1 MSSAKKTYSV
11 PMALTAL
18 SFALLCT
25 GIAFAHP
32 LTIEGHKAIA
42 DIPEALLL
50 IIIGSGVGILGTLIG
65 VGGGF
70 IVVPILLIFYGFTP
84 QHAIGTSMVVVFLN
98 ALSGTF
104 SYMVQK
110 RIDYEIG
117 IKFSVAAVPG
127 VLIGA
132 EVSQAFNLATFST
145 LFAALLSLIAYRLFS
160 GKEVV
165 LMRINGRFLP
175 QERRFQDC
183 LGQTHA
189 YAPDFPIGLSVSFFV
204 GVISGLFGIGGG
216 IIHVPLLYSTLGVP
230 VHIATAT
237 SHFILAITS
246 FFGVIMFLGLQSI
259 DIDYAVLLGI
269 GSVMGAY
276 IGARLSLHA
285 HPNLIK
291 KVISF
296 CLLLFAI
303 KLGMTAI

>member
-1 MSSAKKTYSV
+1 MSARTN
-11 PMALTAL
+11 
-18 SFALLCT
+18 LLCT
-25 GIAFAHP
+25 AVGVFAVAILTVYPAFAHP

-42 DIPEALLL
+42 DIPEAFLLL
-50 IIIGSGVGILGTLIG
+50 IVGVSVGVVGTLIG

-70 IVVPILLIFYGFTP
+70 IIVPVLLVFYGFSP

-110 RIDYEIG
+110 RVDYEIG

-132 EVSQAFNLATFST
+132 VISQAFNVTIFSVLFST
-145 LFAALLSLIAYRLFS
+145 LLALIAWRLFT
-160 GKEVV
+160 GQEVILV
-165 LMRINGRFLP
+165 RVNARMPAR
-175 QERRFQDC
+175 EKRFQDC
-183 LGQTHA
+183 LGHVYS

-204 GVISGLFGIGGG
+204 GIISGLFGIGGG
-216 IIHVPLLYSTLGVP
+216 VIHVPLLYSTLGVP

-259 DIDYAVLLGI
+259 DVDYAVLIGI
-269 GSVMGAY
+269 GSVVGAYMGAK
-276 IGARLSLHA
+276 LSLRV
-285 HPNLIK
+285 HPDVIK
-291 KVISF
+291 KVISL

-303 KLGMTAI
+303 KLGMTAVR

>member
-1 MSSAKKTYSV
+1 VSSAKKTYSV

>member
-1 MSSAKKTYSV
+1 MSSAKTTYSV